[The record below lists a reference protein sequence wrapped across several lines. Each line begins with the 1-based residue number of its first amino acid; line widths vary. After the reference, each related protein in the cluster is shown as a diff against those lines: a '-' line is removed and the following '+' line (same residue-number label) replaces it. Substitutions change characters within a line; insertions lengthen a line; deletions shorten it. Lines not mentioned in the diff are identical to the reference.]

1 MQEEPKLVE
10 MHPGEVPTA
19 PTSSPFP
26 LRHMLR
32 GLLAGLLLYLVLF
45 AVVGGLAGI
54 MVWRNP
60 VLMAWNWL
68 TFWVVFALGA
78 LLFAACGALQAL
90 LRDWLP

>member
-1 MQEEPKLVE
+1 VQEEPKLVE
-10 MHPGEVPTA
+10 VQPGEEPTA

-32 GLLAGLLLYLVLF
+32 GLLVGLLIYLAVF
-45 AVVGGLAGI
+45 ALVGGLAGV

-60 VLMAWNWL
+60 GLMAWNWP
-68 TFWVVFALGA
+68 TFGAVFVLGA
-78 LLFAACGALQAL
+78 LLFAAGGALQAL